1 MMSYETFICNS
12 PLTSDKYLG
21 CDNANSIKIVLTIL
35 VKEPLENIK
44 LHVKLLGFTSFNQA
58 T

>member
-1 MMSYETFICNS
+1 MMSYETFICKS
-12 PLTSDKYLG
+12 PLISDEYLG
-21 CDNANSIKIVLTIL
+21 CDNENSAKIVLTIL

-44 LHVKLLGFTSFNQA
+44 LHVKLLGITTFNQA